1 MPKGNLAP
9 GATTISELLRAPSGR
24 IELGTFDPRSTPGFK
39 GKKADGQTEL
49 AAHQAR
55 LEELQEQLYAQA
67 RAGRRAA
74 ACCSSCRGSTRPARA
89 GRSGTWSARWI
100 PAASTRRRSASRRRR
115 SSSTTSC
122 GGSAPSCRARARS
135 ACSTARTTRTSSR
148 CGCSNLVDKAISVA
162 PLRDDQPLR
171 AALVDGGMEIVKCYL
186 HISPEEQRARLL
198 ARLDDPT
205 KQWKY
210 NPDDLATRERWAEYI
225 AAYEHAMARCSTEA
239 APWHI
244 IPADRKW
251 YRNWAVS
258 SLADRAARGDGPRLA
273 EAGLRRQGGA
283 DEAAR
288 RCPRRRR
295 AGAGA
300 AGRAA
305 RARRP
310 RARPRTRRGG
320 RR

>member
-24 IELGTFDPRSTPGFK
+24 IELGTFDPRATPGFK
-39 GKKADGQTEL
+39 GKKADGQAAL

-67 RAGRRAA
+67 RAG
-74 ACCSSCRGSTRPARA
+74 G
-89 GRSGTWSARWI
+89 GRSLLLVLQGLDTSGKGGTVRHVVGAMDPGGI
-100 PAASTRRRSASRRRR
+100 HAASFGKPTPEELKHDFLWRIRAQLPRPGKVGVFDRSHYEDVVTVRVL
-115 SSSTTSC
+115 
-122 GGSAPSCRARARS
+122 
-135 ACSTARTTRTSSR
+135 
-148 CGCSNLVDKAISVA
+148 NLVDKATSSRRFATINRFEQRLA
-162 PLRDDQPLR
+162 
-171 AALVDGGMEIVKCYL
+171 DGGMEIVKCYL

-210 NPDDLATRERWAEYI
+210 NPDDLATRERWPEYI
-225 AAYEHAMARCSTEA
+225 AAYERAMARSSTES

-258 SLADRAARGDGPRLA
+258 SILIERLEAMGLDWPKPGYDVKA
-273 EAGLRRQGGA
+273 E
-283 DEAAR
+283 
-288 RCPRRRR
+288 
-295 AGAGA
+295 
-300 AGRAA
+300 
-305 RARRP
+305 
-310 RARPRTRRGG
+310 RTRLLTMP
-320 RR
+320 